1 MSKRFLK
8 SNSESS
14 FIHLTSD
21 IKDLNLLIEI
31 YKKQAKKYYE
41 ERNQIAAKVVVAS
54 SSDLLSKDEAEKE
67 KRKQEI
73 IPADVNNVVIHKNYQ
88 FDLFA
93 LEFPIFALKLKKKA
107 TKATLYK

>member
-88 FDLFA
+88 FA
-93 LEFPIFALKLKKKA
+93 LEFPIFALKLNKKA
-107 TKATLYK
+107 TKSCFYK